1 MESELEWG
9 HLEAGSL
16 SRKLSQWGWPG
27 LGDAGRGEED
37 GAENTSSGFPG
48 VFNLWR
54 VRLTL
59 LWFTHQSERWGSD
72 PPKWSPSLAFPSPLY
87 IPAEG
92 CVMREAE

>member
-9 HLEAGSL
+9 HLEAGRL

-48 VFNLWR
+48 VFNLWSR
-54 VRLTL
+54 
-59 LWFTHQSERWGSD
+59 SG
-72 PPKWSPSLAFPSPLY
+72 
-87 IPAEG
+87 
-92 CVMREAE
+92 